1 MNAEMHKIGK
11 RHECTIARATADF
24 SYGRDT
30 PVLTSWRDR
39 NRQGSGCRP
48 GESRDLRD
56 SPQPPVFERNDA
68 VEAASEIEVVGRDQ
82 SGEAG
87 AADEIE

>member
-1 MNAEMHKIGK
+1 MNAEMHEIGK

-24 SYGRDT
+24 SCGRDI
-30 PVLTSWRDR
+30 PVLTSCRDR
-39 NRQGSGCRP
+39 NRQGSGCRT

-56 SPQPPVFERNDA
+56 SPQLPVFERDNA
-68 VEAASEIEVVGRDQ
+68 VEAAGKIEVVGCDQ

-87 AADEIE
+87 AADEIK